1 MITMVMPCKG
11 EEDIFRVQENLAPS
25 ILKFLDARG
34 FDEFIVI
41 CEEEAKNK
49 LQPILSC
56 LSSKLKVRFLLDSD
70 FLPSAE
76 GFEGRGWLKQQAI
89 KLLSHSFVQSDWIL
103 TVDSDCYFVRESS
116 IEDFINTTS
125 NTKKT
130 TAYTGL
136 GKRRHGEWWNSS
148 AKYLN
153 MPEPDTY
160 CFVTPFMLNRQVC
173 SELCFSYDI
182 EDALCSNGATEY
194 SLYWTYL
201 CATHTYTD
209 YYTEG
214 LISGDC
220 LWKHTDEEDIAEGIK
235 KQFEYN
241 HWADYPMSL
250 SQSNI
255 GFDRSLIKLIKDE
268 ITSKPPQK
276 DMKKVYYKNKTYL
289 VKIKDI
295 IKIGGMD
302 SVVLQT
308 GERIVWQDDEQQWVK
323 YKESK

>member
-56 LSSKLKVRFLLDSD
+56 LSSKLKVRFLLDSELIAKECTVD
-70 FLPSAE
+70 PW
-76 GFEGRGWLKQQAI
+76 RKQQVL
-89 KLLSHSFVQSDWIL
+89 KLLSCHLVKSEWIL
-103 TVDSDCYFVRESS
+103 TLDSDCYFVRNSS
-116 IEDFINTTS
+116 IEDFIS
-125 NTKKT
+125 PES

-136 GKRRHGEWWNSS
+136 GCRMQNEWWKSS

-160 CFVTPFMLNRQVC
+160 CYVTPFMFNRQVL
-173 SELCFSYDI
+173 SK
-182 EDALCSNGATEY
+182 LCSTHNVEAAICNGATEN

-201 CATHTYTD
+201 CNTHTHTD

-214 LISGDC
+214 FISGDC
-220 LWKHTDEEDIAEGIK
+220 LWKSTDKEDAAEGIK

-241 HWADYPMSL
+241 HFFDYPMSL
-250 SQSNI
+250 SQSNM
-255 GFDRSLIKLIKDE
+255 GFDESVINLIHKE
-268 ITSKPPQK
+268 IMSK
-276 DMKKVYYKNKTYL
+276 
-289 VKIKDI
+289 
-295 IKIGGMD
+295 
-302 SVVLQT
+302 
-308 GERIVWQDDEQQWVK
+308 
-323 YKESK
+323 